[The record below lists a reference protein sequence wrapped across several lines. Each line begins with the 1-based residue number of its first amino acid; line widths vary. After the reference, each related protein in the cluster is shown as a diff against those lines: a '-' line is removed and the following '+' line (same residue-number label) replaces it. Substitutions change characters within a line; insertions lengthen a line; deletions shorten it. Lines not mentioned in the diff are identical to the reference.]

1 MDRLAASVKP
11 GAHYVTPVEHLA
23 SISADS
29 ASAFQALRKSVMAA
43 GPLDHTT
50 CELVVIAT
58 MAVTGAE
65 ASFKVHARRL
75 LKEGVD
81 LAAMRHAVLVTMAA
95 STTFSQVSAAL
106 RWLDEAAV

>member
-1 MDRLAASVKP
+1 MSP
-11 GAHYVTPVEHLA
+11 IEYLA
-23 SISADS
+23 SISAES
-29 ASAFQALRKSVMAA
+29 ASAFQALRKSVLAA

-75 LKEGVD
+75 LKEGVE

-95 STTFSQVSAAL
+95 STTFSQVGDAL
-106 RWLDEAAV
+106 RWLDEAAG

>member
-75 LKEGVD
+75 LKEATGF
-81 LAAMRHAVLVTMAA
+81 A
-95 STTFSQVSAAL
+95 
-106 RWLDEAAV
+106 